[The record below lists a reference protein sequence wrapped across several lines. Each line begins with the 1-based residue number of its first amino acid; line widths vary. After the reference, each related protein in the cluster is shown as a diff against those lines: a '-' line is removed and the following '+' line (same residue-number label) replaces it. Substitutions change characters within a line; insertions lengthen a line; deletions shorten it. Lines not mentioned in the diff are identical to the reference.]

1 MKKVSSKLLAG
12 LLAAG
17 LLTACSGGGSTPS
30 GGGSTPSGGGDTPAT
45 AETSGGGETAKDAI
59 TILKEMDVVNS
70 VPEPTGEKKGN
81 VTMGPD
87 SDKKT
92 MVATGAMTFE
102 TLDPFYTN
110 GVEANRIGNV
120 YAQQMFYTEL
130 GEPAEVSPILKSWT
144 ISEDGY
150 TVDWELYD
158 NIYDHEGN
166 HLTASDLVWF
176 YNRFTTEANRTLPN
190 LTSFEQTGEYTGRFT
205 MLYAYYPSFLTRA
218 CQSMWLISQAEYE
231 KNPERFRSD
240 PVGTGPYHC
249 IKFQSGASATFEQTY
264 NYWGDMEDLPAHLKA
279 NVDVIRY
286 DVILEQQQIQT
297 ALETNTIQIYDI
309 QASTAEDF
317 INNGKV
323 NVWKLPSS
331 WPVALILN
339 STAGGMFEN
348 NQAFRKAIAY
358 AIDYDAVCLTAT
370 KGTGNP
376 MPTFGF
382 DGLVGYNTEWE
393 KDGNHPYYD
402 LDKAKEYLKEA
413 GIEPGTVTLRTIT
426 NGGTE
431 TLVVIQA
438 CLAELGVG
446 MDIQL
451 QDEVQFLKNR
461 FSANLNEWDMCFYGT
476 VPGGFMMNSFY
487 NLLNINAYDFGAIYG
502 AKDQELH
509 DLMIDALYDQ
519 TQEKIDKVYYAMQD
533 KQYYCALYQTN
544 NWVGAYSKIEF
555 PIGDLS
561 WKVYPQSCYFAD
573 DYDVFYQG

>member
-1 MKKVSSKLLAG
+1 MSKSLKRLLAG
-12 LLAAG
+12 VMAVGLLAG
-17 LLTACSGGGSTPS
+17 CSGNGGASTPAPAATS
-30 GGGSTPSGGGDTPAT
+30 GTEQTAEATTPA
-45 AETSGGGETAKDAI
+45 AETKDAI

-70 VPEPTGEKKGN
+70 VPAPTGSKKGN

-130 GEPAEVSPILKSWT
+130 GQPAEVSPILKSWT

-231 KNPERFRSD
+231 KNPERVRND

-264 NYWGDMEDLPAHLKA
+264 NYWGDLEALPAHLQA
-279 NVDVIRY
+279 HVDVIRY

-370 KGTGNP
+370 KGTGQP
-376 MPTFGF
+376 MHTFGF
-382 DGLVGYNTEWE
+382 DGLVGYNTDWE
-393 KDGNHPYYD
+393 
-402 LDKAKEYLKEA
+402 
-413 GIEPGTVTLRTIT
+413 
-426 NGGTE
+426 
-431 TLVVIQA
+431 
-438 CLAELGVG
+438 
-446 MDIQL
+446 
-451 QDEVQFLKNR
+451 
-461 FSANLNEWDMCFYGT
+461 
-476 VPGGFMMNSFY
+476 
-487 NLLNINAYDFGAIYG
+487 
-502 AKDQELH
+502 
-509 DLMIDALYDQ
+509 
-519 TQEKIDKVYYAMQD
+519 
-533 KQYYCALYQTN
+533 
-544 NWVGAYSKIEF
+544 
-555 PIGDLS
+555 
-561 WKVYPQSCYFAD
+561 
-573 DYDVFYQG
+573 